1 MKRCWLHCGGPI
13 VVIIFLQ
20 LSLLFKLASSFL
32 APTVWLRRTRR
43 SHLPPRSSSPFL
55 AAACCLAAAASQKG
69 NVENLDNADSVGCSI
84 GVIGCGTIA
93 SAIVT
98 GLATL
103 PVSSSSAPSIRRI
116 TVTPRSAAKS
126 AALQKRFPQLVTVV
140 DNNGSNSNQAVL
152 EASDIIFLTV
162 LPQQAQEVLRDLNF
176 DAARHTLVSLV
187 STTSLP
193 DLVACSQLP
202 ADRVYKM
209 ICLPAVAYHEGLC
222 LLQPATTAGG
232 TSNDGDDAVAPA
244 AHADTTTSSS
254 SLLYQLLNSLGGVAV
269 AANDRQMSA
278 MMVPSGMMGGFYGVL
293 RNHRDWLASTAGMS
307 REQATFVVTRS
318 YHGMMQDAVRR
329 LMECRSDGDKDDIDD
344 AGSGSGSS
352 TAAVL
357 LDELIA
363 EQTPGG
369 LNEQALANLETLGV
383 MDSYSTVQA
392 ALFRRIV
399 GETDGS
405 LP

>member
-1 MKRCWLHCGGPI
+1 
-13 VVIIFLQ
+13 
-20 LSLLFKLASSFL
+20 LATS
-32 APTVWLRRTRR
+32 
-43 SHLPPRSSSPFL
+43 
-55 AAACCLAAAASQKG
+55 ACCLAAATSQ
-69 NVENLDNADSVGCSI
+69 NVENTDSVGCSI

-103 PVSSSSAPSIRRI
+103 PVSSSSSSIRRI
-116 TVTPRSAAKS
+116 TVTERSASKS
-126 AALQKRFPQLVTVV
+126 AALQKQFPQLVTVV
-140 DNNGSNSNQAVL
+140 DNGNNSNQAIL
-152 EASDIIFLTV
+152 EAADIVFLTV
-162 LPQQAQEVLRDLNF
+162 LPQQAHEVLRDLNF
-176 DAARHTLVSLV
+176 DTARHTLVSLV

-278 MMVPSGMMGGFYGVL
+278 MMVPSGMMGSFYGVL
-293 RNHRDWLASTAGMS
+293 RNQRDWLTSAAGMS

-329 LMECRSDGDKDDIDD
+329 LMECRSDDDKDDIDD
-344 AGSGSGSS
+344 TAGSGSGSS